1 MIITGA
7 FRSII
12 VKLAYQSGLEAPLT
26 VTLLYLLGQSFSL
39 IVYIIQTR
47 VITPHYKGKGAY
59 HTNNNNKEKD
69 YNIGHGG
76 TDEFPLES
84 YVEMGRSSDNEHGA
98 SPYYNNNNSNMGDDD
113 GDNNISKLQSSTT
126 LTKPTVGGH
135 FPIPE
140 HSTYAKDRYIRQ
152 VTPIPVHGCPST
164 FSHQSLNTSGGVISA
179 VGSTHGLTIQSE
191 ERIRWMNYIPWYMKP
206 AIPAVFNL
214 LNSALRWASLLYID
228 ASVSEMLISGL
239 ELTLSVV
246 AARVFRGRMVAKS
259 RWMGVAIVAVGVIV
273 IERANNSRH
282 PEAEEYAADDDINND
297 DNHHSTA
304 HTKAEV
310 TIGVILIVLQS
321 VLSVLQDIGEEIFM
335 QADRFPAT
343 MMLGMEGLYGFCIG
357 LIIYITLGEYLRI
370 EDIDSTMSMLR
381 DNAKLCWWVVGLP
394 FLFLITG
401 IFNIKA
407 TEVTSAMTRN
417 VWKNLRTVLVWVIA
431 LCLYYF
437 GHNASYGEAW
447 HTPESYYILLGF
459 IVMCKLGS
467 RNSLIAYFVP
477 FAFSKLTFCSFH
489 HTHTTKLLELLYT
502 IGINKS
508 NIVKLIHII
517 IIIDRYI
524 QPYYHQH

>member
-1 MIITGA
+1 MITTGA

-39 IVYIIQTR
+39 IVYIIQSR
-47 VITPHYKGKGAY
+47 VIAPRYKEAY
-59 HTNNNNKEKD
+59 NHTKNSIDQD
-69 YNIGHGG
+69 YIGHGG
-76 TDEFPLES
+76 TDEFPQES
-84 YVEMGRSSDNEHGA
+84 YVEMGRSSNNEHGS
-98 SPYYNNNNSNMGDDD
+98 SPYNSNIMGDNDD
-113 GDNNISKLQSSTT
+113 GDSTSKQSTT
-126 LTKPTVGGH
+126 LTKTTVDGH

-140 HSTYAKDRYIRQ
+140 HSTYSKDRYIRQ
-152 VTPIPVHGCPST
+152 ITPIPIHGCPST
-164 FSHQSLNTSGGVISA
+164 FSHQSLNTSSGAISA

-191 ERIRWMNYIPWYMKP
+191 ERIKWMNYIPWYMKP

-259 RWMGVAIVAVGVIV
+259 RWVGVAIVAVGVIV
-273 IERANNSRH
+273 IERANNSKH
-282 PEAEEYAADDDINND
+282 PEAEEYNDDDNND
-297 DNHHSTA
+297 QDNYDSDGTRTI

-321 VLSVLQDIGEEIFM
+321 VLSVLQDIGEEIFI
-335 QADRFPAT
+335 QAADFPAT

-357 LIIYITLGEYLRI
+357 LIIYITLGEHLRI
-370 EDIDSTMSMLR
+370 EDIDSTISMLR
-381 DNAKLCWWVVGLP
+381 ENTKLCWWVVGLP

-437 GHNASYGEAW
+437 GHNASYGESW

-459 IVMCKLGS
+459 IVMSKSWFLKNFDCFL
-467 RNSLIAYFVP
+467 LYHLP
-477 FAFSKLTFCSFH
+477 FSKVTN
-489 HTHTTKLLELLYT
+489 LLSSYTQPSYWNYCILL
-502 IGINKS
+502 
-508 NIVKLIHII
+508 V
-517 IIIDRYI
+517 
-524 QPYYHQH
+524 